1 MTKKLLAAAL
11 AIAACAAL
19 WGAVCSQNT
28 SDGKIPAA
36 DQVTSTAAVAQE
48 EHTEAIPLSAAEKE
62 YAPAKETS
70 LPPPTNAPVPEPT
83 LTEPQP
89 PAAPAN
95 ETAAPEESQPAQAPE
110 PTRAA
115 PQPAQNP
122 QPKQPQSSANPA
134 PSERSIASGKAQV
147 WVPGF
152 GWVEDGGGNVCTYA
166 EDLYENGNKIGS
178 MG

>member
-19 WGAVCSQNT
+19 WGAVCPQNA
-28 SDGKIPAA
+28 SGGKVPAS
-36 DQVTSTAAVAQE
+36 DQVISTADAAQE
-48 EHTEAIPLSAAEKE
+48 EHTEAIPLSAAEEE
-62 YAPAKETS
+62 YAPAEETNS
-70 LPPPTNAPVPEPT
+70 PLP
-83 LTEPQP
+83 TE
-89 PAAPAN
+89 
-95 ETAAPEESQPAQAPE
+95 APE
-110 PTRAA
+110 PTTAA

-122 QPKQPQSSANPA
+122 QSKQPQPSAVPA
-134 PSERSIASGKAQV
+134 PGERSVAGGKAQV

-166 EDLYENGNKIGS
+166 EDLYENGNKIGN

>member
-19 WGAVCSQNT
+19 WGAVCPRNA
-28 SDGKIPAA
+28 SDVKVPAA
-36 DQVTSTAAVAQE
+36 DQVTSTAATAQE
-48 EHTEAIPLSAAEKE
+48 EHTGAIPLSAAEKE
-62 YAPAKETS
+62 HAPAEETNPP
-70 LPPPTNAPVPEPT
+70 LPTEAPEPAPVMAET
-83 LTEPQP
+83 QP
-89 PAAPAN
+89 PAAPLK
-95 ETAAPEESQPAQAPE
+95 ETATPEVKPAQ
-110 PTRAA
+110 A
-115 PQPAQNP
+115 PQPAQSP
-122 QPKQPQSSANPA
+122 QPEQPQPSAVPA
-134 PSERSIASGKAQV
+134 PGERSAAGGRAQV

>member
-1 MTKKLLAAAL
+1 MTKKLLTAVL

-19 WGAVCSQNT
+19 WGAVCPRNASG
-28 SDGKIPAA
+28 GKVLAS
-36 DQVTSTAAVAQE
+36 DQVTNTAAVVQE
-48 EHTEAIPLSAAEKE
+48 EHTGAIPLSAAEKE
-62 YAPAKETS
+62 YAQSEETNPP
-70 LPPPTNAPVPEPT
+70 LPTDAPVPEPT

-89 PAAPAN
+89 PAAPPK
-95 ETAAPEESQPAQAPE
+95 ETAAPEAKPAQAPD
-110 PTRAA
+110 PATVA
-115 PQPAQNP
+115 PQPAQSP
-122 QPKQPQSSANPA
+122 QPEQPQASADPA
-134 PSERSIASGKAQV
+134 PGERSAASGKAQV

>member
-11 AIAACAAL
+11 TIAACAAL
-19 WGAVCSQNT
+19 WDAVCPQNT

-36 DQVTSTAAVAQE
+36 NQVTSTAATAQE
-48 EHTEAIPLSAAEKE
+48 EHTGAIPLSAVEKE
-62 YAPAKETS
+62 HAPAEETNPP
-70 LPPPTNAPVPEPT
+70 LPTEAPEPAPVMAET
-83 LTEPQP
+83 QL
-89 PAAPAN
+89 PAAPPK
-95 ETAAPEESQPAQAPE
+95 ETAAPEVKPAQAPQ
-110 PTRAA
+110 PVQS
-115 PQPAQNP
+115 PQPEQP
-122 QPKQPQSSANPA
+122 QPSADPA
-134 PSERSIASGKAQV
+134 PGERSAAGGKAQV